1 MADNRAV
8 AVLGAGATMG
18 FGMARNIARAGIE
31 LRAWNRTRNK
41 AEPLT
46 DDGGA
51 VFDSPAEAVQGAG
64 VVLTM
69 LSDAGPVIEAM
80 KSALAALAK
89 GAIWLQMSTIGEQG
103 TEQCISLADE
113 HGISFI
119 DAPVLGTKTPAEE
132 GKLVVLASG
141 PEQLRDRVQPI
152 FDAVGQRTMWLGPA
166 GQGSRLKLATNL
178 WVLTV
183 VEGTAEV
190 VALTEGLGLD
200 PELLF
205 EAIAGGP
212 LDSPYFQ
219 MKGKAMREREFEA
232 RFSLRLAAKDARLM
246 EEAMRRHDLDL
257 PLVAAI
263 AQRLAEG
270 AREHP
275 DEDVSATYLTSAP
288 ARAAR

>member
-8 AVLGAGATMG
+8 AVLGAGGTMG
-18 FGMARNIARAGIE
+18 FGIARNIARAGIE
-31 LRAWNRTRNK
+31 LRAWDRTRDK

-64 VVLTM
+64 VVLTI
-69 LSDAGPVIEAM
+69 LSDAGPVIESI
-80 KSALAALAK
+80 KSALPGLAE
-89 GAIWLQMSTIGEQG
+89 GAIWLQMSTIGERG
-103 TEQCISLADE
+103 TAQCISLAGE

-119 DAPVLGTKTPAEE
+119 DAPVLGSKQPAEE

-152 FDAVGQRTMWLGPA
+152 FDAVGQRTMWLGAA
-166 GQGSRLKLATNL
+166 GHGSRMKLATNL

-183 VEGTAEV
+183 VEGCAEA
-190 VALTEGLGLD
+190 VAFTEGVGLD
-200 PELLF
+200 PGLLF

-219 MKGKAMREREFEA
+219 IKGKAIRERDFEPQ
-232 RFSLRLAAKDARLM
+232 FSLSLAAKDARLI
-246 EEAMRRHDLDL
+246 EDATRRHDLDL
-257 PLVAAI
+257 PLVTAV
-263 AQRLAEG
+263 AQRLEEG
-270 AREHP
+270 ARKHP
-275 DEDVSATYLTSAP
+275 DEDMSATYLTSAP
-288 ARAAR
+288 ARATR

>member
-8 AVLGAGATMG
+8 AVLGAGGTMG
-18 FGMARNIARAGIE
+18 LGMARNIARAGIE
-31 LRAWNRTRNK
+31 LRAWDRTRDK
-41 AEPLT
+41 AAPLT
-46 DDGGA
+46 DDGGV
-51 VFDSPAEAVQGAG
+51 VFDSPAEAVQDAG

-69 LSDAGPVIEAM
+69 LSDAGPLIEVM
-80 KSALAALAK
+80 KSALPRLAK
-89 GAIWLQMSTIGEQG
+89 GTIWLQMSTIGERG

-113 HGISFI
+113 RGISFI
-119 DAPVLGTKTPAEE
+119 DAPVLGSKQPAQE

-166 GQGSRLKLATNL
+166 GQGSRLKLATNM

-183 VEGTAEV
+183 VEGCAEA
-190 VALTEGLGLD
+190 VAFTEGVGLD
-200 PELLF
+200 PGLLF
-205 EAIAGGP
+205 EAIGGGP

-219 MKGKAMREREFEA
+219 MKGKAIRERDFEPQ
-232 RFSLRLAAKDARLM
+232 FSLRLAAKDARLI

-257 PLVAAI
+257 PLVTAI
-263 AQRLAEG
+263 AQRLDEG

-275 DEDVSATYLTSAP
+275 DEDMSATYLTSAP

>member
-1 MADNRAV
+1 
-8 AVLGAGATMG
+8 VLGAGGAMG

-31 LRAWNRTRNK
+31 LRAWDRTRNK
-41 AEPLT
+41 AQPLS
-46 DDGGA
+46 DDGAA
-51 VFDSPAEAVQGAG
+51 VFDSPADAVQGAG
-64 VVLTM
+64 IVLTM
-69 LSDAGPVIEAM
+69 LSDAGPVIETM
-80 KSALAALAK
+80 KSARPRLAE

-103 TEQCISLADE
+103 TEHCISLADE
-113 HGISFI
+113 HGISFL
-119 DAPVLGTKTPAEE
+119 DAPVLGTKQPAEE

-141 PEQLRDRVQPI
+141 PAQLRDRVQPV

-183 VEGTAEV
+183 VEGCAEA
-190 VALTEGLGLD
+190 VAFTEGLGLD
-200 PELLF
+200 SELLF

-219 MKGKAMREREFEA
+219 MKGKAMRKRDFEA
-232 RFSLRLAAKDARLM
+232 QFSLSLAAKDARLM

-257 PLVAAI
+257 PLVTTV
-263 AQRLAEG
+263 AQRLQEG

-275 DEDVSATYLTSAP
+275 DEDLSATYLTSAP
-288 ARAAR
+288 APAAR